1 MLAYTLHIQD
11 EFLPKALQL
20 LSNLPTQ
27 SFSLEPIPKP
37 QSNTNF
43 STEQQRLFASQTLA
57 QLGKHGKI
65 GDVISPTGVEW
76 KANQ

>member
-27 SFSLEPIPKP
+27 SFSLEPIAEHTDKTL
-37 QSNTNF
+37 SNK
-43 STEQQRLFASQTLA
+43 QQRLIASQTLA
-57 QLGKHGKI
+57 QLGKRGKI
-65 GDVISPTGVEW
+65 CDIISPIDTAW
-76 KANQ
+76 NANQ

>member
-20 LSNLPTQ
+20 LSSLPNQ
-27 SFSLEPIPKP
+27 SFFLEPMINNQTQTTLSP
-37 QSNTNF
+37 
-43 STEQQRLFASQTLA
+43 EQQRLIASQTLA

-65 GDVISPTGVEW
+65 GDIISPI
-76 KANQ
+76 N